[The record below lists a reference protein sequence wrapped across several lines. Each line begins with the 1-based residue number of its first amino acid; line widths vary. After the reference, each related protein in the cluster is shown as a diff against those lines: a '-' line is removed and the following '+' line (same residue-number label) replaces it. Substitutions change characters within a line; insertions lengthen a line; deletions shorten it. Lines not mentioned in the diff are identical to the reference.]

1 MAGEQ
6 SAEKIER
13 SIRKNEQKK
22 KNLMKKMACG
32 QAFDRRNACAWTN
45 NSRISLAGALSM
57 QIVWKQLSCCVFLQV
72 DAFRILPQPKGIAM
86 SMQSSEVFP
95 PKDKP
100 PTLDFVC
107 MYHNK
112 F

>member
-1 MAGEQ
+1 MGMNEATQPAAGTHTQSKDSAEPSLWHVAGEQ

-57 QIVWKQLSCCVFLQV
+57 QIV
-72 DAFRILPQPKGIAM
+72 
-86 SMQSSEVFP
+86 
-95 PKDKP
+95 
-100 PTLDFVC
+100 
-107 MYHNK
+107 
-112 F
+112 